1 MGKDLVIFGA
11 GQIGRMALE
20 YYGDRVAFF
29 IDNDDRL
36 YGKEIAGKKIEPVIS
51 VKETNYRIV
60 IASKQWKSMK
70 EQLDSLGFSNYEIYL
85 KNKKFSY
92 YETDNLIFNPYLDN
106 DKRNISE
113 NEWIN
118 NNQRNFARKEI
129 DAMVESFYNRNILFD
144 HVEIETINR
153 CNGTCDFCPV
163 SKQRDIRKF
172 QIMSKDLFEKIIGQL
187 SDIKY
192 SGKLALFSNNEPFL
206 DPDIIKRHKYA
217 REKLPEARMHLF
229 TNGTLLNLHSFVEI
243 IEYLDELV
251 IDNYHQDLKLIKPC
265 KDIVEYCERNPELKR
280 KVTVVLR
287 KPHEILTNRGGD
299 APNRKVLVSYKKD
312 RCILPF
318 KQLIIRPD
326 GKVSLCCNDPLG
338 KNTMGDI
345 NKNSILEIWNGNE
358 FRNVRDALY
367 KGRENWSHCKFC
379 DVFSLG

>member
-265 KDIVEYCERNPELKR
+265 KDIVRFMKL
-280 KVTVVLR
+280 
-287 KPHEILTNRGGD
+287 
-299 APNRKVLVSYKKD
+299 
-312 RCILPF
+312 
-318 KQLIIRPD
+318 
-326 GKVSLCCNDPLG
+326 
-338 KNTMGDI
+338 M
-345 NKNSILEIWNGNE
+345 
-358 FRNVRDALY
+358 
-367 KGRENWSHCKFC
+367 
-379 DVFSLG
+379 